1 MHLTRHF
8 LRILATLLQ
17 LDGSEP
23 SCLELA
29 QELPHR
35 MFEAGLEQQA
45 QW

>member
-1 MHLTRHF
+1 MHLTRYF
-8 LRILATLLQ
+8 WKILATLLQ

-23 SCLELA
+23 SCLKMA